1 MLTFILTKH
10 YLSVSIQF
18 CSLNSSNQIFFLE
31 SVGPY
36 LLYQETSANRE
47 IGRTY
52 QKT

>member
-1 MLTFILTKH
+1 MYAYFRVNITCQFQRSFVHLILQTG
-10 YLSVSIQF
+10 F
-18 CSLNSSNQIFFLE
+18 FFLE

-47 IGRTY
+47 IGRTD